1 MKEYVTTQAIG
12 QYGERLA
19 ARYLVFRGHKILAK
33 NYRAGKYEID
43 LVSSTPTDI
52 VFTEVKTRIY
62 DSPEEAEAAVPP
74 KHAVDADKQSFTRSA
89 ALSYLRTHRTKKRP
103 RMDVM
108 EVLLL
113 RREGKKPKKYAI
125 RHIKAAY

>member
-1 MKEYVTTQAIG
+1 MRTYDTTQAIG

-19 ARYLVFRGHKILAK
+19 ARYLFFRGHRILKK
-33 NYRAGKYEID
+33 NFRAGKYEID
-43 LVSSTPTDI
+43 LISLTPTDI
-52 VFTEVKTRIY
+52 VFTEVKTRVY
-62 DSPEEAEAAVPP
+62 DSPEAAEAAVPP
-74 KHAVDADKQSFTRSA
+74 KHAVNADKQSFTRSA
-89 ALSYLRTHRTKKRP
+89 ALAYLRAHPSKKRP
-103 RMDVM
+103 RMDVI